1 MGSGQRP
8 CRREQDALTAV
19 ERHRMKTRATRDLT
33 KPPFPVQCQRG
44 LVAGVHYVPSVAG
57 LLPNPLEPC
66 FGKLLGQPSSS
77 EIRQHGDAG
86 QIMTGGRRSV
96 REIPLVRFGP
106 THDGGASARRYVRR
120 HPGHKNQT
128 PGISDGAADPQPER
142 PGGGGRGP
150 ASGQLHRDDAGNVH
164 LGGGPDQE
172 THSVSLLPSPTMP
185 ANGRDDG
192 GAGHTVPECKGFPT
206 AALASHARKKTMTEQ
221 TIAPLDG
228 VRVLEL
234 GNYIAAPTAGRLL
247 ADFGAE
253 VIKVERPGT
262 GDELRNWRLH
272 KGTTSM
278 LYRTLN
284 RNKKSVVLDLRTDAG
299 KQAVLELVAKC
310 DILLENFRPGTLE
323 KWGLGPEVLNEANP
337 ELIVTRISAFG
348 QTGPLSGRPGFAAV
362 AEAYGGFRNLVG
374 DPDRAPV
381 RVGVSIGDSIAGLY
395 AAFGSVMSLFQ
406 REARRR
412 DPGSGVPLTERVIDV
427 ALHEAMFSMMESL
440 IPDYQAY
447 GVDRQ
452 RVGGRME
459 GIAPSNAYVCG
470 DGASIVV
477 AGNGDSI
484 FQRYMQTIGRPD
496 LAERPDLQGNAGRWT
511 RREELDQAI
520 GEWTATLPAAE
531 ALAVL
536 EAAGVPAGPI
546 YTAADISDDS
556 QYAARN
562 MIQKFDVSTGEETIP
577 GVGFPGIVPVI
588 GGQSLPIRN
597 LGPDLG
603 ENTQEILGGLLGMSA
618 GQIDAASGREEA
630 VRS

>member
-1 MGSGQRP
+1 
-8 CRREQDALTAV
+8 
-19 ERHRMKTRATRDLT
+19 
-33 KPPFPVQCQRG
+33 
-44 LVAGVHYVPSVAG
+44 
-57 LLPNPLEPC
+57 
-66 FGKLLGQPSSS
+66 
-77 EIRQHGDAG
+77 
-86 QIMTGGRRSV
+86 MT
-96 REIPLVRFGP
+96 
-106 THDGGASARRYVRR
+106 
-120 HPGHKNQT
+120 HP
-128 PGISDGAADPQPER
+128 A
-142 PGGGGRGP
+142 
-150 ASGQLHRDDAGNVH
+150 
-164 LGGGPDQE
+164 
-172 THSVSLLPSPTMP
+172 
-185 ANGRDDG
+185 
-192 GAGHTVPECKGFPT
+192 
-206 AALASHARKKTMTEQ
+206 
-221 TIAPLDG
+221 IAPLDG

-272 KGTTSM
+272 KGNTSM

-337 ELIVTRISAFG
+337 DLIVTRISAFG
-348 QTGPLSGRPGFAAV
+348 QTGPLSERPGFAAV

-395 AAFGSVMSLFQ
+395 AAFGSMMSLYQ

-412 DPGSGVPLTERVIDV
+412 DSAGAVPLTERIIDV
-427 ALHEAMFSMMESL
+427 ALNEAMFSMMESL

-459 GIAPSNAYVCG
+459 GIAPSNAYLCK
-470 DGASIVV
+470 DGSSIVV

-484 FQRYMQTIGRPD
+484 YQRYMQTIGRPD
-496 LAERPDLQGNAGRWT
+496 LAEDPSLQSNAGRWAK
-511 RREELDQAI
+511 REELDQAI
-520 GEWTATLPAAE
+520 GQWAATLTSTE

-536 EAAGVPAGPI
+536 EAAEVPAGPI
-546 YTAADISDDS
+546 YTAADISTDS

-562 MIQKFDVSTGEETIP
+562 MIQKFDVSTGEEILP

-588 GGQSLPIRN
+588 GDQSLPIRN

-603 ENTQEILGGLLGMSA
+603 ENTREILGGLLNMDTA
-618 GQIDAASGREEA
+618 QINAATGREEA
-630 VRS
+630 TRA

>member
-1 MGSGQRP
+1 
-8 CRREQDALTAV
+8 
-19 ERHRMKTRATRDLT
+19 
-33 KPPFPVQCQRG
+33 
-44 LVAGVHYVPSVAG
+44 
-57 LLPNPLEPC
+57 
-66 FGKLLGQPSSS
+66 
-77 EIRQHGDAG
+77 
-86 QIMTGGRRSV
+86 MTH
-96 REIPLVRFGP
+96 E
-106 THDGGASARRYVRR
+106 
-120 HPGHKNQT
+120 
-128 PGISDGAADPQPER
+128 
-142 PGGGGRGP
+142 
-150 ASGQLHRDDAGNVH
+150 
-164 LGGGPDQE
+164 
-172 THSVSLLPSPTMP
+172 
-185 ANGRDDG
+185 
-192 GAGHTVPECKGFPT
+192 
-206 AALASHARKKTMTEQ
+206 

-253 VIKVERPGT
+253 VIKVERPGS

-272 KGTTSM
+272 KGNTSM

-284 RNKKSVVLDLRTDAG
+284 RNKKSVVLDLRTEAG
-299 KQAVLELVAKC
+299 KQAVLALVAKS

-323 KWGLGPEVLNEANP
+323 KWGLGPEVLNQANP
-337 ELIVTRISAFG
+337 DLIVTRISAFG
-348 QTGPLSGRPGFAAV
+348 QTGPLSERPGFAAV
-362 AEAYGGFRNLVG
+362 AEAYSGFRNLVG

-395 AAFGSVMSLFQ
+395 AAFGSMMSLYQ

-412 DPGSGVPLTERVIDV
+412 TSAGAVPLAERIIDV
-427 ALHEAMFSMMESL
+427 ALNEAMFSMMESL

-459 GIAPSNAYVCG
+459 GIAPSNAYVCK

-496 LAERPDLQGNAGRWT
+496 LAKDPVLQTNAGRWAS
-511 RREELDQAI
+511 REELDQAI
-520 GEWTATLPAAE
+520 GEWTGQLTAPE
-531 ALAVL
+531 ALAAL
-536 EAAGVPAGPI
+536 EDAGVPAGPI
-546 YTAADISDDS
+546 YTAADISTDS

-562 MIQKFDVSTGEETIP
+562 MIQKFDVSTGEEILP

-588 GGQSLPIRN
+588 GEQSLPIRN

-603 ENTQEILGGLLGMSA
+603 ENTEEILGGLLHLDA
-618 GQIDAASGREEA
+618 AQIDAASGREEA
-630 VRS
+630 VRP

>member
-1 MGSGQRP
+1 
-8 CRREQDALTAV
+8 
-19 ERHRMKTRATRDLT
+19 
-33 KPPFPVQCQRG
+33 
-44 LVAGVHYVPSVAG
+44 
-57 LLPNPLEPC
+57 
-66 FGKLLGQPSSS
+66 
-77 EIRQHGDAG
+77 
-86 QIMTGGRRSV
+86 MTQ
-96 REIPLVRFGP
+96 
-106 THDGGASARRYVRR
+106 TH
-120 HPGHKNQT
+120 
-128 PGISDGAADPQPER
+128 
-142 PGGGGRGP
+142 
-150 ASGQLHRDDAGNVH
+150 
-164 LGGGPDQE
+164 
-172 THSVSLLPSPTMP
+172 
-185 ANGRDDG
+185 
-192 GAGHTVPECKGFPT
+192 
-206 AALASHARKKTMTEQ
+206 
-221 TIAPLDG
+221 IAPLEG

-272 KGTTSM
+272 KGDTSM
-278 LYRTLN
+278 LYRTIN
-284 RNKKSVVLDLRTDAG
+284 RNKKSVVLDLRTAAG
-299 KQAVLELVAKC
+299 KQAVLALVAKS

-337 ELIVTRISAFG
+337 DLIITRISAFG
-348 QTGPLSGRPGFAAV
+348 QTGPLSERPGFAAV

-395 AAFGSVMSLFQ
+395 AAFGSMMSLYQ

-412 DPGSGVPLTERVIDV
+412 DAAGAVPLTERVIDV

-459 GIAPSNAYVCG
+459 GIAPSNAYLCR

-484 FQRYMQTIGRPD
+484 YQRYMDTIGRPD
-496 LAERPDLQGNAGRWT
+496 LAADPSLQTNAGRWA

-520 GEWTATLPAAE
+520 GSWAGELDAAD
-531 ALAVL
+531 ALAAL
-536 EAAGVPAGPI
+536 DAAGVPAGPI
-546 YTAADISDDS
+546 YTAADISTDS

-562 MIQKFDVSTGEETIP
+562 MIQKFDVSTGDEVLP

-588 GGQSLPIRN
+588 GDQSLPIRN

-603 ENTQEILGGLLGMSA
+603 ENTEEILGGLLNMDPAEIS
-618 GQIDAASGREEA
+618 AASGREEA
-630 VRS
+630 LQP